1 MKMKKLITLVAT
13 VAVLAGS
20 LTGCGTKTS
29 TSNTENNV
37 IKVAASA
44 TPHAEILEAAKALLK
59 EKGYELEIKIFE
71 DYILPNNVVDSGEF
85 DANYFQHVQYLES
98 FNEEHNTN
106 LVIAG
111 KIHYEPFG
119 IYPGK
124 KTDLSTLTAGDVI
137 AIPNDSSNETRALKL
152 LEEKG
157 IITLK
162 EGVGIEATVMDIK
175 ENPYDIKFEELD
187 AAQIPRI
194 REEVS
199 FAVINGN
206 YALAAGLS
214 VTEDSVFYEDADS
227 GNAKTYVNVIAVKE
241 GNESLEKIKALVEV
255 LKSDEIKQFIE
266 DNYKDSVI
274 VFEE

>member
-44 TPHAEILEAAKALLK
+44 TPHAEILEAAKDLLK

-124 KTDLSTLTAGDVI
+124 KTDLSTLAAGDVI

-175 ENPYDIKFEELD
+175 ENPYDIKFEELE
-187 AAQIPRI
+187 AAQIPRV

>member
-59 EKGYELEIKIFE
+59 EKGYELEIKIFD

-175 ENPYDIKFEELD
+175 ENPYDIKFEELE
-187 AAQIPRI
+187 AAQIPRV

>member
-44 TPHAEILEAAKALLK
+44 TPHAEILEAAKALLE
-59 EKGYELEIKIFE
+59 EKGYELEIKIFD

-137 AIPNDSSNETRALKL
+137 AIPNDTSNETRALKL

-175 ENPYDIKFEELD
+175 ENPYDFKFEELE

>member
-1 MKMKKLITLVAT
+1 MKKLITLVAT

-29 TSNTENNV
+29 TSNVENNV

-44 TPHAEILEAAKALLK
+44 TPHAEILEAAKDLLK
-59 EKGYELEIKIFE
+59 EKGYELEIKIFD
-71 DYILPNNVVDSGEF
+71 DYILPNDVVESGEF
-85 DANYFQHVQYLES
+85 DANYFQHVQYLET
-98 FNEEHNTN
+98 FNEEHDTN

-124 KTDLSTLTAGDVI
+124 KTDLSTLAAGDVI
-137 AIPNDSSNETRALKL
+137 AVPNDTSNETRALKL

-162 EGVGIEATVMDIK
+162 EGVGIEATVKDIAK
-175 ENPYDIKFEELD
+175 NPYNIKFEELD
-187 AAQIPRI
+187 AAQIPRV
-194 REEVS
+194 REEVA

-227 GNAKTYVNVIAVKE
+227 DNAKTYVNVVAVKE
-241 GNESLEKIKALVEV
+241 GNETSEKIQALVEV

-266 DNYKDSVI
+266 DNYKDSVL
-274 VFEE
+274 VYEE

>member
-1 MKMKKLITLVAT
+1 MKKLITLVAT

-44 TPHAEILEAAKALLK
+44 TPHAEILEAAKDLLK
-59 EKGYELEIKIFE
+59 EKGYELEIKIFD
-71 DYILPNNVVDSGEF
+71 DYILPNDVVESGEF
-85 DANYFQHVQYLES
+85 DANYFQHVQYLET
-98 FNEEHNTN
+98 FNEEHDTN

-124 KTDLSTLTAGDVI
+124 KTDLSTLAAGDVI
-137 AIPNDSSNETRALKL
+137 AVPNDTSNETRALKL

-162 EGVGIEATVMDIK
+162 EGVGIEATVKDIAK
-175 ENPYDIKFEELD
+175 NPYNIKFEELD
-187 AAQIPRI
+187 AAQIPRV
-194 REEVS
+194 REEVA

-227 GNAKTYVNVIAVKE
+227 DNAKTYVNVVAVKE
-241 GNESLEKIKALVEV
+241 GNETSEKIQALVDV

-266 DNYKDSVI
+266 DNYKDSVL
-274 VFEE
+274 VYEE

>member
-1 MKMKKLITLVAT
+1 MKKLITLVAT

-44 TPHAEILEAAKALLK
+44 TPHAEILEAAKDLLK
-59 EKGYELEIKIFE
+59 EKGYELEIKIFD
-71 DYILPNNVVDSGEF
+71 DYILPNDVVESGEF

-98 FNEEHNTN
+98 FNKEHNTH

-119 IYPGK
+119 IYPGTK
-124 KTDLSTLTAGDVI
+124 NDLSTLAAGDVI
-137 AIPNDSSNETRALKL
+137 AVPNDSSNETRALKL
-152 LEEKG
+152 LQEKG

-162 EGVGIEATVMDIK
+162 EGVGIEATVADIAK
-175 ENPYDIKFEELD
+175 NPYDIKIEELE
-187 AAQIPRI
+187 AAQIPRV
-194 REEVS
+194 REEVA

-206 YALAAGLS
+206 YALASGLS

-227 GNAKTYVNVIAVKE
+227 DNAKTYVNVIAVKE
-241 GNESLEKIKALVEV
+241 GNENSEKIQALVEV

-266 DNYKDSVI
+266 DHYKDSVL
-274 VFEE
+274 VYEE

>member
-1 MKMKKLITLVAT
+1 MKKLITLVAT

-44 TPHAEILEAAKALLK
+44 TPHAEILEAAKDLLK
-59 EKGYELEIKIFE
+59 EKGYELEIKIFD

-124 KTDLSTLTAGDVI
+124 KTDLSTLAAGDVI

-175 ENPYDIKFEELD
+175 ENPYDIKFEELE
-187 AAQIPRI
+187 AAQIPRV

>member
-1 MKMKKLITLVAT
+1 MKKLITLVAT

-44 TPHAEILEAAKALLK
+44 TPHAEILEAAKDLLK

-124 KTDLSTLTAGDVI
+124 KTDLSTLAAGDVI